1 MFVEREA
8 GWTCQTKVNVDDFYS
23 VYCAEVQ
30 RRCWGLVL
38 GRVSA
43 NIVDSFVHIQ
53 TNCKEPVDQEFS
65 EDNRPFPLLVQA
77 LLGTLCILYKKSFR
91 FCKIVVV
98 M

>member
-65 EDNRPFPLLVQA
+65 EDEQTAPFIGESTV
-77 LLGTLCILYKKSFR
+77 GTLHILKSYLFR
-91 FCKIVVV
+91 FCKFVVL